1 VRRSSSRPVATARY
15 DRIGR
20 TYASTR
26 ITDPR
31 IARQIADAL
40 GSAERIVNV
49 GAGTGSYEPDDRFV
63 IAVEPSHTM
72 LAQRQDGSACATR
85 AAAEALPFCD
95 GAFDAALAT
104 LTVHHWSDIDA
115 GLREMQRV
123 ATRQVVFYFEP
134 DWADR
139 LWLVG
144 EYFPD
149 VKTLESERHAPGCE
163 RLSTVLDTRR
173 IEPVPVPAD
182 CRDGFGGC
190 FWNRPEAYLDPV
202 VQDGISFF
210 AQLDPKSRLR
220 GTQRLRADLASGA
233 WDERHGHLRAADAID
248 IGYRLLVAGHLS

>member
-1 VRRSSSRPVATARY
+1 MRY

-26 ITDPR
+26 STDPS
-31 IARQIADAL
+31 IAKQISDAL
-40 GSAERIVNV
+40 GSAERVVNV
-49 GAGTGSYEPDDRFV
+49 GAGTGSYEPGDRFV

-72 LAQRQDGSACATR
+72 LVQRPDGSARATR
-85 AAAEALPFCD
+85 AAAEALPFRD
-95 GAFDAALAT
+95 DAFDAALAT
-104 LTVHHWSDIDA
+104 LTLHHWRDIDA

-123 ATRQVVFYFEP
+123 APRQVVFYFEP
-134 DWADR
+134 DWAER

-144 EYFPD
+144 EYFPA
-149 VKTLESERHAPGCE
+149 VKALESERLAPGGE
-163 RLSTVLDTRR
+163 RLSTILDTRR
-173 IEPVPVPAD
+173 IEAVLVPAD

-210 AQLDPKSRLR
+210 AQLDAESRLR

-233 WDERHGHLRAADAID
+233 WDERHGHLRAAATLD